1 MRSTARPVKGMAGM
15 GTLVPYGRFV
25 EIRERHRAR
34 AVARRGAERPSTDA
48 GVVIEGELVP
58 PPVTPPAGR
67 AARLP
72 LTRRGPA
79 KAGPRNAAGD

>member
-1 MRSTARPVKGMAGM
+1 M
-15 GTLVPYGRFV
+15 GTVVAFRRFV

-34 AVARRGAERPSTDA
+34 AVARQGAERPMTDA
-48 GVVIEGELVP
+48 DAPVIEGELVP

-67 AARLP
+67 VARLP

-79 KAGPRNAAGD
+79 KAGPRDAAGD